1 MIAEKRRH
9 RVLVVSSGDQIPD
22 FMAELLPPNE
32 FNPVLRARSAGEAR
46 QLLSSTPVDILII
59 NTPLP
64 DDFGIQL
71 ALDISD
77 NNMGILLLVKNDL
90 YEQIT
95 YKVEDY
101 GIFTLPKP
109 NTRQAFYSAIKL
121 LTAFLARIY
130 VMQRKTQSLEEK
142 MADIR
147 LVNHAKWLLIENLNM
162 NEQEAHHYLEK
173 QSMDLRL
180 SRREVAETI
189 VRTYGT

>member
-1 MIAEKRRH
+1 MIAEKRQH
-9 RVLVVSSGDQIPD
+9 RVLMVSPTDKIPE
-22 FMAELLPPNE
+22 FMVELLPPNE
-32 FNPVLRARSAGEAR
+32 FSPILRVRSAGEAR
-46 QLLSSTPVDILII
+46 QLLSATPVDILVI

-71 ALDISD
+71 ALDMAEQNI
-77 NNMGILLLVKNDL
+77 GILLLVKADL
-90 YEQIT
+90 YDQIT

-130 VMQRKTQSLEEK
+130 VMERKTQSLQEK

-147 LVNHAKWLLIENLNM
+147 LINHAKWLLIENMNM

-173 QSMDLRL
+173 QAMDLRL

-189 VRTYGT
+189 IRTYGA